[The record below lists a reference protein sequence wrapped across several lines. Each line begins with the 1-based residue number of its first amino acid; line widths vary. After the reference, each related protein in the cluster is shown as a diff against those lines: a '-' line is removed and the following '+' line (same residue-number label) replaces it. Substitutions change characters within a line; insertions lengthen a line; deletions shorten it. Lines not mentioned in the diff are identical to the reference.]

1 MKNFLT
7 LMVILLLNTFTSFSQ
22 DKGYIALS
30 LGPSFPLGE
39 FASKDMDNE
48 SAGFAKPG
56 AIFDLSFGYKLGKNV
71 GVTALL
77 RGQSNKLD
85 GNAISN
91 EMSKQLP
98 DDVSE
103 QTKVGSWAIGAFL
116 AGVYSSIPVAK
127 QVTFETRLMMGVLSV
142 KAPEILID
150 LTGPGGTA
158 WVKQKSASTTAFAYL
173 AGIGIKY
180 DAGKRV
186 AVLANIDYLGA
197 KPQFDNVEIT
207 TNLLDLQNETNDY
220 TQDFG
225 SINVSFGIGY
235 RF

>member
-1 MKNFLT
+1 MKKGSVLIVTFLRFV
-7 LMVILLLNTFTSFSQ
+7 VIAFSQ
-22 DKGYIALS
+22 DKGYFAIS
-30 LGPSFPLGE
+30 LGPSIPLGD